1 MQPPWMLKPPVVQLN
16 LRNLSRGEDSD
27 EMTILTI
34 EDFLKTHSG
43 KLEIY
48 TDGSRAN
55 DGSASC
61 FFVVSSMS
69 IERNFR
75 LSNKTSIHAAEM
87 MAIKLALEW
96 ATLVDHHQLV
106 IYSDFLD
113 VWQVIEQRQSNKR
126 PNLLRDLLTSHEVY
140 SRGRKAK
147 ATLVWIPAHLG
158 IEGNEQADIVGRDG
172 ALVESITF
180 NWRVVGSTPA
190 LAVT

>member
-1 MQPPWMLKPPVVQLN
+1 MGDTCRPSSTGN
-16 LRNLSRGEDSD
+16 LLRFPR
-27 EMTILTI
+27 
-34 EDFLKTHSG
+34 
-43 KLEIY
+43 
-48 TDGSRAN
+48 
-55 DGSASC
+55 C
-61 FFVVSSMS
+61 
-69 IERNFR
+69 
-75 LSNKTSIHAAEM
+75 
-87 MAIKLALEW
+87 LAGNR
-96 ATLVDHHQLV
+96 TKV
-106 IYSDFLD
+106 I
-113 VWQVIEQRQSNKR
+113 QQRQSNKR